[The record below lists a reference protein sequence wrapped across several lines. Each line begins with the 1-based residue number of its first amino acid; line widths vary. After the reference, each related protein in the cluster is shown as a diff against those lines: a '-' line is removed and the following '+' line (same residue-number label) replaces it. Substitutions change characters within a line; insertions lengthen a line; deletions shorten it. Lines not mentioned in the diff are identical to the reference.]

1 MSLDVVPLLSSR
13 CSFPIERNDI
23 CFPFSM
29 MDRSFM
35 NEFVWGGALFM
46 TLKRLQLL
54 LTKIL
59 FYCLNGLNNF
69 LLVRNIRQNLV
80 YLYAEK

>member
-35 NEFVWGGALFM
+35 NEFVWGGGTFYDIKKASAIVNQNIILLSQWIEQLF
-46 TLKRLQLL
+46 
-54 LTKIL
+54 
-59 FYCLNGLNNF
+59 
-69 LLVRNIRQNLV
+69 VS
-80 YLYAEK
+80 EKH